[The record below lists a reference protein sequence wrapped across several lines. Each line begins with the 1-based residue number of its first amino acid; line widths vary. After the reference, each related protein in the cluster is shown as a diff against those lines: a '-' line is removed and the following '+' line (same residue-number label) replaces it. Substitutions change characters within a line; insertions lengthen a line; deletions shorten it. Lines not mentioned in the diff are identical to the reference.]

1 MPTQHAKLS
10 PSAAYRW
17 FECQGSVSAQAG
29 LPDSSNEYA
38 REGTAAHELAE
49 LSLKTGLSPS
59 KYLGRKIEV
68 PYTDKDGP
76 QVQVFTVDQDM
87 ADHVAVYTDYVR
99 QVGSAMGARVMIE
112 ERVGLAAIAEELNGV
127 WGTADAVVYDP
138 NTKTLHVI
146 DLKYGRGKAV
156 AAEGNLQLRIYG
168 LATWATL
175 GTRFAVERIHV
186 TIVQP
191 RTGELAVKTA
201 EYTAADLI
209 DFSQDVID
217 AVWRVENEP
226 DVRHAGPWC
235 DFCKVADCLARANA
249 AMAVAQEEFAL
260 APVQSL
266 TKEQAVELLDKAELL
281 EDWIKGVRAWLHS
294 EAMSGNDV
302 PGYKLVPKRAT
313 RVYTAKPEEIVAKLR
328 DKVATEAQL
337 YEKPDLLSPA
347 QMEKVV
353 GKKAF
358 KEADL
363 TVSVSSGYSLVRDTD
378 SRPGIS
384 FNPADDFI

>member
-29 LPDSSNEYA
+29 LPDDSNEYA

-68 PYTDKDGP
+68 KYVDGDGEH
-76 QVQVFTVDQDM
+76 VQVFVVDQEM

-99 QVGSAMGARVMIE
+99 ERGSVMGARVMVE
-112 ERVGLAAIAEELNGV
+112 ERVGLAAVDDTLNGV

-138 NTKTLHVI
+138 TTKTLHVI

-168 LATWATL
+168 LATWATMQ
-175 GTRFAVERIHV
+175 GRFDVQHIVV

-191 RTGELAVKTA
+191 RTGEVAVKSA
-201 EYTAADLI
+201 EYTAADMI
-209 DFSQDVID
+209 DFAQDVVE

-235 DFCKVADCLARANA
+235 DFCKVANCLARANA
-249 AMAVAQEEFAL
+249 AMAVAQDEFAL
-260 APVQSL
+260 APVQSI

-281 EDWIKGVRAWLHS
+281 EDWIKGVRAWLHA
-294 EAMSGNDV
+294 EAMNGNTV

-313 RVYTAKPEEIVAKLR
+313 RIYTAKPEEIVAKLR

-363 TVSVSSGYSLVRDTD
+363 TASVSSGYNLVRDTD
-378 SRPGIS
+378 SGPGVSIK
-384 FNPADDFI
+384 PPDDFI

>member
-29 LPDSSNEYA
+29 LPDSSNEFA

-49 LSLKTGLSPS
+49 LSLKTGLSPG

-68 PYTDKDGP
+68 PYTDDNGP
-76 QVQVFTVDQDM
+76 RVQVFTVDQEM
-87 ADHVAVYTDYVR
+87 ADYVAVYTDYVR
-99 QVGSAMGARVMIE
+99 RVGSAMGARVMVE
-112 ERVGLAAIAEELNGV
+112 ERVGLANVDETLNGV

-146 DLKYGRGKAV
+146 DLKYGRGKQV
-156 AAEGNLQLRIYG
+156 DAEGNLQLRIYG
-168 LATWATL
+168 LATWATMQ
-175 GTRFAVERIHV
+175 GRFDVRHIHV

-191 RTGELAVKTA
+191 RVGEIAVKTA

-209 DFSQDVID
+209 DFAQDVVE

-235 DFCKVADCLARANA
+235 DFCKVANCVTKTAK
-249 AMAVAQEEFAL
+249 AMEVAQDEFAL
-260 APVQSL
+260 APVQ
-266 TKEQAVELLDKAELL
+266 TITAEQAVQLLDKAELL
-281 EDWIKGVRAWLHS
+281 EDWIKGIRAWLHA
-294 EAMSGNDV
+294 EAMGGRDV
-302 PGYKLVPKRAT
+302 PGYKLVPKRST
-313 RVYTAKPEEIVAKLR
+313 RIYTAKPEEIVAKLR
-328 DKVATEAQL
+328 DKVATESQL
-337 YEKPDLLSPA
+337 YEEPGLLSPA

-363 TVSVSSGYSLVRDTD
+363 TVSVSSGYSLVRDKD